1 MPQYETARSQDLDK
15 IYHDAGQFYAC
26 RSDAFFR
33 GRTTDVEDMVP
44 LVLPE
49 KEVQDIDTME
59 DWELAE
65 QKYIRMNAQTHANP
79 LREKKVENA

>member
-1 MPQYETARSQDLDK
+1 
-15 IYHDAGQFYAC
+15 
-26 RSDAFFR
+26 
-33 GRTTDVEDMVP
+33 MVP

-65 QKYIRMNAQTHANP
+65 QKYIRMNAQTHADP